1 MKKTDKIY
9 VAGHLGMVGRALWR
23 KLKEQGYENLIG
35 LPKAHYNLTNQ
46 NQVESLFEEYQ
57 PDYVF
62 MAAAKVGGIGAN
74 NSLRA
79 EFIYD
84 NIMIQSNIIHQAHL
98 HKVKKLLFLG
108 SSCVYPKFAEQP
120 IKESSLMTSALEPTN
135 SPYAIAKIAGIEM
148 CKAYRDQYGDNF
160 ISVMPTNL
168 YGLNDYYHEENSH
181 VIPAIILKIE
191 NAIKNNNPN
200 VILWGDG
207 SPRREFLH
215 ADDLADAC
223 IFLMNAYN
231 GSEIINIGSNK
242 EITILDL
249 AYAIKA
255 IMGYKGELF
264 FDISKPNG
272 TPRKLLDSSTI
283 NMLGWEQKIELY
295 DGLREICELRKT
307 KIIKL

>member
-168 YGLNDYYHEENSH
+168 YGFNDYYNEENSH
-181 VIPAIILKIE
+181 VIPAIILKIA
-191 NAIKNNNPN
+191 NAIKNNQST
-200 VILWGDG
+200 VTLWGDG
-207 SPRREFLH
+207 TPLREFLH
-215 ADDLADAC
+215 ADDLAEAC
-223 IFLMNAYN
+223 IFLMNEYN
-231 GSEIINIGSNK
+231 DNEIINIGSGK
-242 EITILDL
+242 EISILDL
-249 AYAIKA
+249 AYSIKD
-255 IMGYKGELF
+255 IMGYKGDLI
-264 FDISKPNG
+264 FDETKPNG
-272 TPRKLLDSSTI
+272 TPRKILDSSKI
-283 NMLGWEQKIELY
+283 NSLGWKPKIDLF
-295 DGLREICELRKT
+295 DGLNEL
-307 KIIKL
+307 IF